1 MKSPRISAGTI
12 IVSLFPDTSSVIFTT
27 FPRAFSFK
35 SRKNTFRSARIF
47 SVCSKS
53 LSTCPLSLIST
64 EYFPLNR
71 PKGQTQKIK
80 TRRMLKPMELY
91 FFPRIPMPNA
101 APAACARRGLRTPL
115 RHGPQ
120 WSPTARR
127 TRSSTVLACSRAR
140 PAPSLRTLST

>member
-53 LSTCPLSLIST
+53 LSTCPLSLISP

-101 APAACARRGLRTPL
+101 APAAPAACARRGLGLLYTMDLNGVQLPGAHDRVPPL
-115 RHGPQ
+115 
-120 WSPTARR
+120 
-127 TRSSTVLACSRAR
+127 
-140 PAPSLRTLST
+140 PAPGPGLPLP

>member
-53 LSTCPLSLIST
+53 LSTCPLSLISP

-101 APAACARRGLRTPL
+101 APAACARRGLGHLYAMDLNGVQLPGAHDRVP
-115 RHGPQ
+115 
-120 WSPTARR
+120 
-127 TRSSTVLACSRAR
+127 SS
-140 PAPSLRTLST
+140 PAPGPGLPLP